1 MDDPHK
7 QAEVASRTPAFMAPE
22 RTKPFGWGAEHFVE
36 WATVTEMTH
45 ASGLQHGSRVIDVG
59 CGVGWTTLFLAEAG
73 FRPLGVD
80 LVPANIEVARDRAG
94 RWGSSARFAV
104 GDMDALELP
113 GEEPFDAALLFD
125 ALHHSGRQPEVLAGI
140 ARLLRPGGLLLLG
153 EPTWLHRYSSNA
165 RRTSRELGWR
175 ERGLTLRELRADLRA
190 AGFADVRRFFQ
201 GTRPYTGARG
211 FAGQL
216 ARLVGARVLAAPQHH
231 LWIAARLA
239 PGRPERDPGGPGG
252 YSTDA

>member
-36 WATVTEMTH
+36 WATVTEMAHGTE
-45 ASGLQHGSRVIDVG
+45 LQHGSRVIDVG

-73 FRPLGVD
+73 FAPLGVD
-80 LVPANIEVARDRAG
+80 LVPANIEVARERAS
-94 RWGSSARFAV
+94 RWGSAARFAV
-104 GDMDALELP
+104 GDMDALDLP
-113 GEEPFDAALLFD
+113 GEAPFDAALLFD
-125 ALHHSGRQPEVLAGI
+125 ALHHSGRQRDVLAGI
-140 ARLLRPGGLLLLG
+140 AGLLRPGGWLLLG
-153 EPTWLHRYSSNA
+153 EPTWLHRLSPNA

-190 AGFADVRRFFQ
+190 AGFDETRRFFQ
-201 GTRPYTGARG
+201 GTRPYSGGRG

-216 ARLVGARVLAAPQHH
+216 VRLVGARVLAAPQHH
-231 LWIAARLA
+231 LWIAAR
-239 PGRPERDPGGPGG
+239 RGGGAAQP
-252 YSTDA
+252 TDA